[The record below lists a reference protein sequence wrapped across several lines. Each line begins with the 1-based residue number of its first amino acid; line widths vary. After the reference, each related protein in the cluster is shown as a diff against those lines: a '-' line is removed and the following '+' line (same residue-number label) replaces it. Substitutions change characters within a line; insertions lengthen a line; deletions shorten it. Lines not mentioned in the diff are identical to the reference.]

1 MKIQGNA
8 AQFFSTVERE
18 EDRQLRQRALENP
31 IFFISLAKQ
40 QGYQLSL
47 ERIKDEINQLSSE
60 KIASIWNPGIG
71 ARRHLIRR

>member
-1 MKIQGNA
+1 MTIQGNA
-8 AQFFSTVERE
+8 AHFFSDVERE
-18 EDRQLRQRALENP
+18 EDRKLRHKALENP

-47 ERIKDEINQLSSE
+47 DRIEDEITQLSPE
-60 KIASIWNPGIG
+60 KMASIWNPGIG

>member
-1 MKIQGNA
+1 MNTQGNA
-8 AQFFSTVERE
+8 AHFFSTVARE
-18 EDRQLRQRALENP
+18 EDRQLRQKALDNP

-40 QGYQLSL
+40 QGYHLSLDRIEDEIAQLSA
-47 ERIKDEINQLSSE
+47 E

>member
-1 MKIQGNA
+1 MKSQGNA

-18 EDRQLRQRALENP
+18 EDRQLRHKALENP
-31 IFFISLAKQ
+31 IFFISIAKQ

-47 ERIKDEINQLSSE
+47 ERIEEEITQLSPE

>member
-1 MKIQGNA
+1 MNIQGNA
-8 AQFFSTVERE
+8 AHFFSHVERE
-18 EDRQLRQRALENP
+18 EDRQLRQKALDNP
-31 IFFISLAKQ
+31 IYFISLAKQ

-47 ERIKDEINQLSSE
+47 DHIEDEIAQLSTE